1 MQTASREFQPYSFI
15 NLISMVVATFPAPV
29 PHRSAGFFLQFEP
42 EEMPEKSLE
51 TITLH
56 VPESLKRDLQDL
68 ALSDNRSVSEY
79 IRYELSAIVYG
90 RLAAKEAAGRFG
102 ERR

>member
-29 PHRSAGFFLQFEP
+29 PHRSAGFFLQY
-42 EEMPEKSLE
+42 
-51 TITLH
+51 
-56 VPESLKRDLQDL
+56 LQDL